1 MRKTTITAAALA
13 MSASL
18 AGLAYAAAPD
28 GRSTEDSSVVSTFS
42 PIFDSSSTSSSPIS
56 SSAAPTTAD
65 DPVGHDVGDGHGN
78 GGHGADDPVATIPTT
93 PTTHQRHDGS
103 DDGPGHDVGDD
114 HGAGGGNGADDGTG
128 HDVGDDHGGGGGSDG

>member
-28 GRSTEDSSVVSTFS
+28 GRSTEDTSVVTPFS
-42 PIFDSSSTSSSPIS
+42 PATDASTSTTPSSSASSTSA
-56 SSAAPTTAD
+56 SASPTTAD
-65 DPVGHDVGDGHGN
+65 DGR
-78 GGHGADDPVATIPTT
+78 HGADDPIATT
-93 PTTHQRHDGS
+93 PSMPTEHQRHDGS

-114 HGAGGGNGADDGTG
+114 HGSGG
-128 HDVGDDHGGGGGSDG
+128 HGSDD